1 MPRRNAEAAE
11 RGDDVLDAERFKE
24 GLREHARGLA
34 AAGAAGPS
42 ARVPTC
48 PEWTL
53 RDLVG
58 HVGQAHR
65 WTSHLIR
72 TGGTDVLNELPRTT
86 PDSPADWPGWLRDGA
101 AELIGA
107 FEAKPDGSVD
117 HPLLG
122 TWPTVMWLRRM
133 AHETAVHHADGA
145 RTAGTPFAM
154 APDLAADAID
164 EFLGL
169 ITSVTAAAHKPEL
182 AELRG
187 TGETLCLRP
196 AEPSLPGWLITRTP
210 DGPVWEGGARDA
222 DMTITGPV
230 QDLLLV
236 FARRLA
242 PDDAAEVKVTGD
254 ASLLDH
260 WLARTAV

>member
-1 MPRRNAEAAE
+1 M
-11 RGDDVLDAERFKE
+11 LDAARMKE
-24 GLREHARGLA
+24 GLREHARRL
-34 AAGAAGPS
+34 AGAASGADPA

-48 PEWTL
+48 PDWTPP
-53 RDLVG
+53 DLVG
-58 HVGQAHR
+58 HVGQAYR
-65 WTSHLIR
+65 WATHLVR
-72 TGGTDVLNELPRTT
+72 TGGTDVLDELPRTP

-101 AELIGA
+101 EELIEA
-107 FEAKPDGSVD
+107 FDAKPDGSVD

-133 AHETAVHHADGA
+133 ANETVVHHADA
-145 RTAGTPFAM
+145 ALTAGTPFTV
-154 APDLAADAID
+154 APDLAGDAIT

-169 ITSVTAAAHKPEL
+169 LTAVTAAAHKPEL

-187 TGETLCLRP
+187 NGETLCLRP
-196 AEPSLPGWLITRTP
+196 AEASLRGWLITRTP
-210 DGPVWEGGARDA
+210 EGPVWEDGGGEA
-222 DMTITGPV
+222 DMTVSGPV
-230 QDLLLV
+230 QELLLV

-242 PDDAAEVKVTGD
+242 PADAPEVEVTGD